1 MSTNIITHDRVIWT
15 DISCPT
21 PDDMAQLQ
29 DQYPQF
35 HHLNLH
41 DCQTDL
47 EFPKLEPHQDYLF
60 LVIQVPIWDEE
71 EGVYRPSEVDIFLT
85 RGTLVTSHAGNL
97 RPLNELINQ
106 AQMDE
111 HSRDKL
117 MGRGASPLLYAIFQA
132 LVDSC
137 LPYMDRVNQ
146 TIRHI
151 EGHLFNEDTDH
162 LIKDIAFVRRDVIA
176 LRHILRPQL
185 DVVQR
190 LEKGNWPFIQE
201 GLHLYWSDIS
211 TNLLKLHALLDEQI
225 DVIKGLSDTI
235 DTLASHRIDGVVRI
249 LTLITILTAPLTLLA
264 TIFGINVE
272 LMSPE
277 FHRLLFVIVNIV
289 GITLTALLL
298 WYLRRRKW
306 L

>member
-35 HHLNLH
+35 HRLNLH

-60 LVIQVPIWDEE
+60 LVVQVPLWDEE
-71 EGVYRPSEVDIFLT
+71 KEVYRPSEIDIFLT

-97 RPLNELINQ
+97 RPLNDLFQQ
-106 AQMDE
+106 AQTDE
-111 HSRDKL
+111 QWCEKL
-117 MGRGASPLLYAIFQA
+117 MGQGASPLLYAVLQVLA
-132 LVDSC
+132 DSC
-137 LPYMDRVNQ
+137 FPYMDRINQ

-151 EGHLFNEDTDH
+151 EDHLFNEDTEH

-185 DVVQR
+185 DVIQR
-190 LEKGNWPFIQE
+190 LEKGKWPFIQE
-201 GLHLYWSDIS
+201 GLHLYWSDINTS
-211 TNLLKLHALLDEQI
+211 LLKLHALLDEQR
-225 DVIKGLSDTI
+225 DVINGLSDTV
-235 DTLASHRIDGVVRI
+235 DTLASHRIDGVVRV

-264 TIFGINVE
+264 TVFGINIE
-272 LMSPE
+272 FTSPK
-277 FHRLLFVIVNIV
+277 FHSLLFITINVA
-289 GITLTALLL
+289 GITLTALLV
-298 WYLRRRKW
+298 WYLHRKRW